1 MLKKWDALI
10 SQSWKN
16 SMKKNTDFMSL
27 NIQFSRIVSA
37 TTKQRNSIKD
47 QKCVKMNRK
56 RRLISSLEK
65 LNLKN
70 NIKKLYS

>member
-10 SQSWKN
+10 LQSWKN

-47 QKCVKMNRK
+47 QKCVKMNR
-56 RRLISSLEK
+56 
-65 LNLKN
+65 
-70 NIKKLYS
+70 